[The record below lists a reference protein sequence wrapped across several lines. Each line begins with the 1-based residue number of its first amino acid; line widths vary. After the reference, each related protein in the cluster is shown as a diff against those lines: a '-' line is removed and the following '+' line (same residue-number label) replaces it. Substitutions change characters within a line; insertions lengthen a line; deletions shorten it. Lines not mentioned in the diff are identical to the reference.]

1 MAQKKKQ
8 KRQLTQ
14 RESRNLRMQQV
25 IFIAIGVIVI
35 LSMVLA
41 LVQ

>member
-1 MAQKKKQ
+1 MAQKKK
-8 KRQLTQ
+8 KKQLSQ
-14 RESRNLRMQQV
+14 RESRNLRIQQV
-25 IFIAIGVIVI
+25 IFIAIGIIVI